1 MMLTTLIKTLL
12 LPPALPL
19 LMIFAGL
26 LVWSRYRY
34 LARMSVF
41 SGIFI
46 LWALSLPVVSAYLHQ
61 GLESDYVAET
71 PSVIPDGIQAIVVLG
86 AGRHYGAGEYGGDT
100 LSHSALWRLRYGA
113 YLAKRWNL
121 PVLVSGG
128 NVRPFDVVPEAEM
141 GVNFLRNELNVD
153 VAWAET
159 QSRNTWEN
167 AQLSA
172 SFLAKKNIYHVA
184 LVTHAYHMPRSV
196 HAFQQAGLTVAPM
209 PTGQLSQQSSAAY
222 WLNWLPSTNAL
233 NGSHSALHEYLG
245 LLFYS
250 IKSSIPVI

>member
-19 LMIFAGL
+19 LMIVGGF

-41 SGIFI
+41 LGVLA
-46 LWALSLPVVSAYLHQ
+46 LWGLSLPVVSAYLHQ
-61 GLESDYVAET
+61 GLDSQYIAGT
-71 PSVIPDGIQAIVVLG
+71 PSALSDDIQAIVVLG
-86 AGRHYGAGEYGGDT
+86 AGRHYSASEYGGDT
-100 LSHSALWRLRYGA
+100 LSHSALWRLRYGG
-113 YLAKRWNL
+113 YLAKRWDL

-128 NVRPFDVVPEAEM
+128 NVRSFDVTPEAEM
-141 GVNFLRNELNVD
+141 GVDFLKNELD
-153 VAWAET
+153 VVSAWPEN

-167 AQLSA
+167 AQFSKIL
-172 SFLAKKNIYHVA
+172 LDKKNIHHVA

-196 HAFQQAGLTVAPM
+196 YAFQQAGLMVTPM
-209 PTGQLSQQSSAAY
+209 PTGQWSQQSASGY
-222 WLNWLPSTNAL
+222 WLNWLPSAQAL
-233 NGSHSALHEYLG
+233 NRSYLALHEYLG

-250 IKSSIPVI
+250 LKPPQ

>member
-19 LMIFAGL
+19 LMIVAGF
-26 LVWSRYRY
+26 LVWSRHRY

-41 SGIFI
+41 LGVCI
-46 LWALSLPVVSAYLHQ
+46 LWGLSLPVVSAYLHK

-71 PSVIPDGIQAIVVLG
+71 PSVAPSGVQAIVVLG
-86 AGRHYGAGEYGGDT
+86 AGRHYSASEYGGDT

-113 YLAKRWNL
+113 YLAERWNL

-141 GVNFLRNELNVD
+141 GVDFLRRELNVD
-153 VAWAET
+153 VAWAES

-167 AQLSA
+167 AEFST
-172 SFLAKKNIYHVA
+172 SFFEKQNIHHVA
-184 LVTHAYHMPRSV
+184 LVTHAYHMSRSV
-196 HAFQQAGLTVAPM
+196 YAFQQAGLTVTPM

-222 WLNWLPSTNAL
+222 WLNWLPSAGAL
-233 NGSHSALHEYLG
+233 NRSYLALHEYLG

-250 IKSSIPVI
+250 LK